1 MSARRASNAKHRA
14 HCPSQH
20 WRPFWLALRHHGQPH
35 EVCQGPDALRA
46 REIPPPVMARLRI
59 SLGLCVIGAAGIA
72 ISDYL
77 EKEMSPTPENSIQK

>member
-1 MSARRASNAKHRA
+1 MARYAIHLNPRPVLTGCSAL
-14 HCPSQH
+14 P
-20 WRPFWLALRHHGQPH
+20 
-35 EVCQGPDALRA
+35 A
-46 REIPPPVMARLRI
+46 RTRLRI